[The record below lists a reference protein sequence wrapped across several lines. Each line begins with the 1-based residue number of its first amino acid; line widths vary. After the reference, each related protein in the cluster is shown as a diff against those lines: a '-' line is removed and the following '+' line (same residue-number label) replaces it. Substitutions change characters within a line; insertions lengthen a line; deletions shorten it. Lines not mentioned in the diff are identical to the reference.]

1 MNAICLVL
9 DCLHTGFLGPYGNTW
24 IHTPAWNR
32 LAAEAFTFDCA
43 TVDSPQLDVTCRS
56 FWTFTH
62 ALAADA
68 AEQPSLPARVREAG
82 LTPVLMTDDP
92 HVAAHP
98 LAGEFEEVVAIERP
112 TSPQVAEQLDETH
125 FAWCFAQLVDW
136 LEHAPEKYF
145 LWCHLGGLGTAWDA
159 PLEYREAYADAD
171 DPEPYGGA
179 EPPERLLPAD
189 YDPDELL
196 GIVHAYAGQISL
208 LDICLGGLLNW
219 LDDCPALLAV
229 AGARGFPLGEHGRVG
244 LCDSPLYG
252 ELVQVPLL
260 LRTPDGWGAA
270 ARSQALVQ
278 PADLSATLLD
288 LWGVDAPPKTF
299 GTSLLPVLRGERER
313 VRDCVVL
320 QGAGSERG
328 VRTPAWYMRGVE
340 PPELF
345 VKPDDRWEAN
355 DVANRCG
362 DVVEQLNAILSH
374 ARQSATATHHPHLP
388 SLPENLLFGME

>member
-43 TVDSPQLDVTCRS
+43 TTDSPQVDVACRS
-56 FWTFTH
+56 FWKFTH

-68 AEQPSLPARVREAG
+68 PEQASLPARVREAG
-82 LTPVLMTDDP
+82 FTPVLMTDDP
-92 HVAAHP
+92 RVATHR
-98 LAGEFEEVVAIERP
+98 LAGDFEDIVTIERP
-112 TSPQVAEQLDETH
+112 ASMPVAEQLDETH
-125 FAWCFAQLVDW
+125 FASCFAQLVDW
-136 LEHAPEKYF
+136 LEDAPEKYF
-145 LWCHLGGLGTAWDA
+145 LWCHLSGLGTVWDA
-159 PLEYREAYADAD
+159 PLEYREAYADVD
-171 DPEPYGGA
+171 DPEPYCGA
-179 EPPERLLPAD
+179 EPPERVLPAD

-244 LCDSPLYG
+244 LCNSPLYG
-252 ELVQVPLL
+252 ELVHVPML
-260 LRTPDGWGAA
+260 LRTPDGYAAA

-278 PADLSATLLD
+278 PADLSATLVELAG
-288 LWGVDAPPKTF
+288 LHAPAEAF
-299 GTSLLPVLRGERER
+299 GRSLLPVLRGERER
-313 VRDCVVL
+313 VRDGVL
-320 QGAGSERG
+320 LAGPGSEQA
-328 VRTPAWYMRGVE
+328 VRTPAWYFRAVE

-355 DVANRCG
+355 NVANRCREI
-362 DVVEQLNAILSH
+362 VELF
-374 ARQSATATHHPHLP
+374 ATTLAKATQATQDTQNPHIAHVP
-388 SLPENLLFGME
+388 ESLFFGVE